1 MTEFLT
7 KTINAMNIP
16 FIIRLAFEQDH
27 DDNSDVMIDTYE
39 KMNRY
44 LEEVDLQYSPFRT
57 NSLVSRFQRGD
68 KKPLLNSEAFQSVYS
83 KTVVVGELTNGS
95 FEVYFNGDPTKL
107 IKSWAIEQAFNKFM
121 IPLFENDNVIG
132 ISLEGR
138 GNAKFAVRPST
149 DFEWEVQTVLKKYN
163 MRYGSISTAKIN
175 SRAKYLEKDRLDAIQ
190 ELAVVGNDL
199 VDADI
204 WANAG
209 IVAGTEKF
217 TNLIQ
222 NSYLSGMLID
232 NKESI
237 IFAEGVLNRH
247 HNDKD
252 LNIAKIKEK

>member
-16 FIIRLAFEQDH
+16 FIIRLAFEQH
-27 DDNSDVMIDTYE
+27 QDDNYDVMIDTYE

-44 LEEVDLQYSPFRT
+44 LEKIDLQYSPFRV

-68 KKPLLNSEAFQSVYS
+68 KEPLLNSDAFQSVYS

-107 IKSWAIEQAFNKFM
+107 IKSWSIEQAFNKFL

-149 DFEWEVQTVLKKYN
+149 NFEWEVQTILKKYN

-175 SRAKYLEKDRLDAIQ
+175 SRTKYLEKDKMDAIQ

-199 VDADI
+199 VDTDI

-209 IVAGTEKF
+209 ISAGTEKF
-217 TNLIQ
+217 TSLIQ

-232 NKESI
+232 NQESI
-237 IFAEGVLNRH
+237 VFAEGIMDRHQNGKNLN
-247 HNDKD
+247 
-252 LNIAKIKEK
+252 LAKIKEK